1 MDEFELMRALR
12 DTEQEL
18 RTLQNAIIQLI
29 NDAEFTGNFMV
40 IDLHKAS
47 STLLNLILKEVKK

>member
-1 MDEFELMRALR
+1 MDEFELIRALR

-29 NDAEFTGNFMV
+29 NDAEFAGNFMI

-47 STLLNLILKEVKK
+47 STLLNLIQKG